1 MQTGCGPC
9 CTAGQGVPLHHQ
21 SPTPACRPQAGRS
34 GLHSHTMR
42 MTVIG
47 DTLTLSRADQPAH
60 QQRPLLPQLTPTR
73 SLRTGAAAALALTRH
88 PHPGQARL
96 TAQAYSPCCAAHL
109 KRVQFPFNT
118 AVLSPRCRNGIEGP
132 LRWAAAAAA
141 GRLRGLR
148 PGEPRPAGP
157 PAARLQGARRRGGVR
172 LGARARGQPGF
183 RGRKH
188 RQ

>member
-1 MQTGCGPC
+1 MLQCSSGY
-9 CTAGQGVPLHHQ
+9 ALA
-21 SPTPACRPQAGRS
+21 SSEPTPACRPRASRS

-47 DTLTLSRADQPAH
+47 GALTLSRADQPAH
-60 QQRPLLPQLTPTR
+60 QQPPLLPQLTPTR
-73 SLRTGAAAALALTRH
+73 SLRTGAAAALALIRH

-96 TAQAYSPCCAAHL
+96 AAQAYSPCCAARL
-109 KRVQFPFNT
+109 KPFRLPFHT
-118 AVLSPRCRNGIEGP
+118 AVLFPRCRVAVEGQ
-132 LRWAAAAAA
+132 LRRAAAAAA
-141 GRLRGLR
+141 ARPRGLR